1 MGDGGWYIH
10 LHAGTL
16 QVGLPGSGSAYD
28 KRHMNYGMRAR
39 GGIIY
44 LYDDSMTFMQRDDVS
59 YSKRYCMQIEA
70 FLLDYS
76 TRPNFNF
83 WISVAPFKS

>member
-1 MGDGGWYIH
+1 MLVVLGAFCQLGWSDHGVWGMVVGWYIH

-59 YSKRYCMQIEA
+59 
-70 FLLDYS
+70 
-76 TRPNFNF
+76 
-83 WISVAPFKS
+83 